1 LVQARNTADGLA
13 HAAKK
18 TLEEAGDKASDEEKA
33 AIEAAILFYV
43 CDLGFGLTLIICIT
57 HASLALLN
65 FFLGI
70 AA

>member
-1 LVQARNTADGLA
+1 
-13 HAAKK
+13 
-18 TLEEAGDKASDEEKA
+18 
-33 AIEAAILFYV
+33 V

-57 HASLALLN
+57 HASLALPS